1 MKLHIQNFCCYDDR
15 VFEFPDNGNVL
26 ITAPSGEGKT
36 SILKAIQFALFG
48 TGQKII
54 QHGKKKCSVNL
65 TYKNLKIQRTKGPCR
80 LVVNDTH
87 EDEEAQNIIN
97 ETFSNSMHLTQ
108 DTKTSFVMMS
118 PMEKLDFISS
128 IAFHSIDIQGIK
140 KKIKNVVKEHEVT
153 VIHKKT
159 ELESCLSI
167 LKDISVPEIKDP
179 EQIQGLSLEEE
190 EEQLDRLKRLSLK
203 VKNIQADI
211 EFETKTL
218 DAHRNDKSSYDEKLS
233 AINIDKDGL
242 VEDRKVL
249 DQITNNEKHAKLK
262 RERDQQKKIY
272 DESIKTER
280 DDLES
285 KIEELQG
292 VEYEDVEP
300 KLKNLKRQSE
310 YNKIHDQ
317 YISIDID
324 PESIVSIQESLAEKK
339 RILTTL
345 NSDLECPGCQ
355 SKLYMQNGK
364 LQLQCVVEDVP
375 TLKRSIKE
383 SEEALSKLR
392 ELDAKKQWLKT
403 KLDTF
408 KLTHTPVDPNEIQQ
422 LEKIRDE
429 NVQRETLLDS
439 YFDRL
444 ETVEAKYARV
454 KDSINSLTKKLKDIP
469 QVDVEDTRAD
479 VERRIR
485 ETEKQQNQFDIYT
498 ESVQRVCSK
507 IKTSETRLGELRDK
521 LSGLPENDLDFIE
534 CRVKVHISNIELLKQ
549 YTTVL
554 LYNKY
559 ETKKQDLEREVF
571 EAERH
576 LVSVN
581 LLRKKIMEAEIITI
595 ENIVHTI
602 NTNVQTY
609 LDEFFEHEPLYASIV
624 QVEKSSKT
632 QMMLDIQ
639 YKGHVVDVSNLS
651 GGERDRVIL
660 AFTMTIAEMGMTP
673 VLLLDECVSSLDQEN
688 ANNVFECIK
697 TQCKDKLVILVAH
710 QIVTGMF
717 DQIITL

>member
-15 VFEFPDNGNVL
+15 TFEFPDNGNVL

-54 QHGKKKCSVNL
+54 QHGKKKCSVEL

-80 LVVNDTH
+80 LLVNDSH
-87 EDEEAQNIIN
+87 EDDEAQNIIN

-108 DTKTSFVMMS
+108 DTRTSFVMMS

-128 IAFHSIDIQGIK
+128 IAFHAIDIHGIK
-140 KKIKNVVKEHEVT
+140 KKIKNVVKEHETDV
-153 VIHKKT
+153 VHKKT
-159 ELESCLSI
+159 ELDACVSI
-167 LKDISVPEIKDP
+167 LNDISVPEIKDP
-179 EQIQGLSLEEE
+179 EKIQGLTLDEEE
-190 EEQLDRLKRLSLK
+190 KQLDTLKRLSLR
-203 VKNIQADI
+203 VKNTRSDI

-218 DAHRNDKSSYDEKLS
+218 DAHRADKTSYDEKIS
-233 AINIDKDGL
+233 AISIDKDGL
-242 VEDRKVL
+242 LDDRKL
-249 DQITNNEKHAKLK
+249 LIQISNNEKYAKLK
-262 RERDQQKKIY
+262 HERDQQKRIY

-285 KIEELQG
+285 KIEELQS
-292 VEYEDVEP
+292 VEYEDVEL
-300 KLKNLKRQSE
+300 KLKSMKRQIE

-317 YISIDID
+317 YVSIDID
-324 PESIVSIQESLAEKK
+324 PESIVITEESLAEKK
-339 RILTTL
+339 RIIATL
-345 NSDLECPGCQ
+345 DSNLECPECQ
-355 SKLYMQNGK
+355 SKLYIQNGK
-364 LQLQCVVEDVP
+364 LQLQIVVEDAN

-383 SEEALSKLR
+383 LEETLATSR
-392 ELDAKKQWLKT
+392 SLDAKKRWLKT

-408 KLTHTPVDPNEIQQ
+408 NLTHEPVDSDEIKR
-422 LEKIRDE
+422 LENIRDE
-429 NVQRETLLDS
+429 NIQRETLLDS

-444 ETVEAKYARV
+444 ETVEQKYVKV
-454 KDSINSLTKKLKDIP
+454 KDSINSLTKKLKDIT
-469 QVDVEDTRAD
+469 QIEVNDTRSE
-479 VERRIR
+479 VEKRIR
-485 ETEKQQNQFDIYT
+485 EAEKQQSQFEIYT
-498 ESVQRVCSK
+498 ETIQRIRLK
-507 IKTSETRLGELRDK
+507 IKTSKVRLEELQLR
-521 LSGLPENDLDFIE
+521 LSDLPETDLDFIE
-534 CRVKVHISNIELLKQ
+534 QQVKVHISNIELLKQ

-559 ETKKQDLEREVF
+559 ETKKLDLERKVH
-571 EAERH
+571 EAERR
-576 LVSVN
+576 LVTVN
-581 LLRKKIMEAEIITI
+581 LLRKKISEAEIITI
-595 ENIVHTI
+595 ENIIHTI

-639 YKGHVVDVSNLS
+639 YKGHSVDVSNLS

-660 AFTMTIAEMGMTP
+660 AFTMTIADMGMTP